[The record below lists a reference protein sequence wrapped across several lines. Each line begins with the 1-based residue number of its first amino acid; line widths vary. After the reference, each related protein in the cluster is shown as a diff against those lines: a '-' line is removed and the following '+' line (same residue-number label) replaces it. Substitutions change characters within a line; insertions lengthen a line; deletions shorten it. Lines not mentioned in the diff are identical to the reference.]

1 MNIKQTLTHAKTQLT
16 DYSDSIQVDVEIL
29 LCHTLG
35 CNRTY
40 LHTWPEKNINDSQTQ
55 QFNDLLQRR
64 IKGEP
69 IAHITGSRSFW
80 EFDLKVT
87 ADTLIPRPETECL
100 VEQALEKI
108 PADSRN
114 NILDLGTGTGAIA
127 LALAYERPL
136 SEVTAVEQSAASL
149 KIARLNQISLKLD
162 NLTLL
167 KGNWFVPVEK
177 QVFDIIVSNPPYIEE
192 NDPHLLQGDV
202 RFEPLSALTAGAD
215 GLNDIRHIIHHA
227 HGFLSPHGW
236 LMLEHGYNQAEQVRT
251 LLEQNNFKNIQQ
263 FNDLANQPRISAG
276 QLE

>member
-1 MNIKQTLTHAKTQLT
+1 MNIKQTLTHAKKQLT
-16 DYSDSIQVDVEIL
+16 EYSDSIQADVEIL
-29 LCHTLG
+29 LCHTLE

-69 IAHITGSRSFW
+69 IAHITSSRSFW

-87 ADTLIPRPETECL
+87 SDTLIPRPETECL

-108 PADSRN
+108 PTDSRN